1 MQSRTSL
8 SVHATQA
15 SVGLVGTD
23 QWCPAQQLIA
33 PASPSLPHQLF
44 QAERR
49 YKRESEKSNPNLK
62 KRQKND

>member
-1 MQSRTSL
+1 MQSKTSL
-8 SVHATQA
+8 SVHTTQA

-33 PASPSLPHQLF
+33 PAFPSLPHQLF

-49 YKRESEKSNPNLK
+49 YKRENEKSNPNLT
-62 KRQKND
+62 KRLKND